1 MEFEQ
6 PNDSE
11 QPVGFTTGVSPWL
24 KIFFGAVVL
33 CAIFFALGYTFGRNS
48 APIPTT
54 TLTSDPKP
62 VASASADKP
71 SAAQSQNAA
80 VTESQ
85 NVPAQPSDLTFSKSL
100 ENKPDAQLT
109 PPAPQN
115 PVPAQPVQST
125 PATAPATTKPAP
137 ELANIKVGGT
147 IAVQVAAVTK
157 EEDADAL
164 VNALR
169 GKNYPVFVVSN
180 VPGDKLFHVQVGP
193 FAEIKDAEAIRARL
207 ASDGYNP
214 IIKK

>member
-1 MEFEQ
+1 MELEQRDDNEQ
-6 PNDSE
+6 PAE
-11 QPVGFTTGVSPWL
+11 FTTGVSPWL
-24 KIFFGAVVL
+24 RIFFGAVVL

-62 VASASADKP
+62 VANASTDKP
-71 SAAQSQNAA
+71 SAAQSQNTAL
-80 VTESQ
+80 TESE
-85 NVPAQPSDLTFSKSL
+85 PTPSQPSDLTFSKSL

-109 PPAPQN
+109 PPATQ
-115 PVPAQPVQST
+115 T
-125 PATAPATTKPAP
+125 PAPTQPAPTAPAAAPKPAP

-214 IIKK
+214 IIKE